1 MPWSRLSGCCEQELT
16 AAQKKKLKKA
26 KERENKKGGNM
37 RVCVTLCSHTL
48 INVNRVCCQQE
59 LTAAQKKKL
68 KKKAK
73 EKEKKKGGGAEGEEG
88 EEGAEAK
95 KDKKP
100 AKPQSAAVR
109 RLQEELE
116 RKRIAEEQRIR
127 EEEERIRQVRI
138 RLCVPTSN
146 T

>member
-1 MPWSRLSGCCEQELT
+1 MHEWKCCIFSLIAYT
-16 AAQKKKLKKA
+16 LV
-26 KERENKKGGNM
+26 GGF
-37 RVCVTLCSHTL
+37 H
-48 INVNRVCCQQE
+48 QE

-88 EEGAEAK
+88 EEGAEVK

-127 EEEERIRQVRI
+127 EEEERIRQVRMGI
-138 RLCVPTSN
+138 VASLYWLHVGLNIFFC
-146 T
+146 